1 MKALALY
8 LPAFHQVP
16 ENDKWWGKGFTEWD
30 NVRSGKPFFDGH
42 VQPVHPYSRHY
53 YDLSNPEDIRQ
64 QIKLANKYNISGF
77 VMYHYWFSKDNQI
90 FTKPAEIIRDKIK
103 DQIEYCFCWANESWI
118 TTWHGKDPDTI
129 LEQTYGPQSEWE
141 AHIDYLYSF
150 FKDDRYIRI
159 DGKPV
164 LFIYKP
170 NEIPQYEKMLSF
182 WNDFLHS
189 KGEKGIYVVEFIS
202 SKNRELHSLA
212 SDAVMEFEPLYTTFF
227 DISILNKAKRAI
239 CKIKKKIDYQSY
251 DKLWKYILKRKRT
264 YYGKEIIKSC
274 FCAWDNS
281 PRKEFNSMII
291 RGSSPSKFKHYLEEL
306 KDNDRK
312 DASNDYLVINAWN
325 EWSEGAFLEPSE
337 ENGYEYLEAVKSVFH
352 EE

>member
-16 ENDKWWGKGFTEWD
+16 ENDKWWGEGFTEWD

-42 VQPVHPYSRHY
+42 VQPVHPYDRYY
-53 YDLSNPEDIRQ
+53 YDLSNPEDILQ

-77 VMYHYWFSKDNQI
+77 VMYHYWFSEGKQI

-129 LEQTYGPQSEWE
+129 LQKTYGPQSEWE

-150 FKDDRYIRI
+150 FKDKRYIRI

-170 NEIPQYEKMLSF
+170 NEIPQYEKMLDF

-202 SKNRELHSLA
+202 SKNRELHSLD

-227 DISILNKAKRAI
+227 DLNIFNKMKRAI
-239 CKIKKKIDYQSY
+239 CKVRKKIDYQSY
-251 DKLWKYILKRKRT
+251 DKLWKSILKRKRT
-264 YYGKEIIKSC
+264 YHGKKIIKSC

-281 PRKEFNSMII
+281 PRKEYNSMIVK
-291 RGSSPSKFKHYLEEL
+291 GSNPSKFQHYLKKL
-306 KDNDRK
+306 KESDRK
-312 DASNDYLVINAWN
+312 DTSNSYLVINAWN

-337 ENGYEYLEAVKSVFH
+337 ENGYEYLEAVKSVFQKG
-352 EE
+352 